1 MVSIASMSPIAT
13 SSTQLQ
19 TTAITHSDPNHQT
32 ALLNSFKT
40 EFSFPT
46 GALQSP
52 VTIPSAHS
60 AYSSNFTNTWANP
73 AAELVAA
80 AVFSNHA
87 NEDFRPL
94 ITAQQSMAIAQAPYI
109 PSAYYCGF
117 PTVNH
122 WPNVTAEWIGQQTS
136 STGLSSSN
144 DLHDQPQ
151 HSQQY
156 DNESSAKLSDK
167 MRECK
172 QILLLQSSDD
182 GEQTTSK
189 AKMEQQLNIN
199 SINEPCGDRTI
210 NNNNESSNFQSPNT
224 SIPEYGFDTS
234 SAVEFYSTH
243 LTSHDQSQTSN
254 SIVSSSAAA
263 AAQTWNYSAQ
273 WQYAQQVAMANAV
286 CAAGAAMQQHY
297 GVSANSGNVD
307 TINGVCTTASL
318 FNEAAASTSGTA
330 CQSTENIRSLRSD
343 VPALDWTLG
352 GHCGSNQRKKR
363 KPYAKGQTNELE
375 TEYYTNPYVTKQR
388 RYELSRKLGLT
399 ERQVKIWFQNRRMKA
414 KKLRHRGI
422 NDHPHSTTPT
432 HWSTLPN
439 SNAQKINAQQLLG
452 NGPFAGL
459 GLHQIHGIGGIQD
472 ED

>member
-1 MVSIASMSPIAT
+1 MSPIAT

-318 FNEAAASTSGTA
+318 FNEAAASTSGT
-330 CQSTENIRSLRSD
+330 
-343 VPALDWTLG
+343 G
-352 GHCGSNQRKKR
+352 
-363 KPYAKGQTNELE
+363 
-375 TEYYTNPYVTKQR
+375 
-388 RYELSRKLGLT
+388 
-399 ERQVKIWFQNRRMKA
+399 
-414 KKLRHRGI
+414 
-422 NDHPHSTTPT
+422 
-432 HWSTLPN
+432 
-439 SNAQKINAQQLLG
+439 
-452 NGPFAGL
+452 FA
-459 GLHQIHGIGGIQD
+459 
-472 ED
+472 